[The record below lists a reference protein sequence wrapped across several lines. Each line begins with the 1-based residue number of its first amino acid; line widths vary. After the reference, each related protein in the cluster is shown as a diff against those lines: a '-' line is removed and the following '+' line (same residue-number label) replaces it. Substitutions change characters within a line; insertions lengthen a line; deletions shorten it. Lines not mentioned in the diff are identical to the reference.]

1 MNKQYSKR
9 LIYIELAAVIIIA
22 VLSLAAWQFNIYI
35 IKHPVNEIVAMNPL
49 SAIAFILFALSFVL
63 FLHSGRHPNF
73 LIIARVI
80 ACAIIII
87 GLIKFLSIVTG
98 ISSGIDT
105 FLYTQEL
112 KEDIVNGFQNTM
124 SPITAL
130 SFILTALSFFFITFN
145 NKKCINI
152 SHGLSLISLFILLLA
167 IIRYIHKTDVFY
179 GLAVFIPMP
188 LYVIISFFL
197 ITFSI
202 LCIGNSKSFIR
213 HITGKYAGSKMA
225 KILLPMAI
233 IIPVVLD
240 VLQIWGSSK
249 GLYTA
254 TYGSALFTLV
264 NVVIFIIIIWI
275 SAAKINNVNLLE
287 LKEVERRK
295 ISEEI
300 LKSNNLFLDTILE
313 NIPNMVF
320 VKDANNL
327 RFLRINK
334 EAEKFLQITSQNLI
348 EKNDYDFFPKAQ
360 ADSIIQNDRKVL
372 ASGKLMEI
380 PEQKVTTV
388 SGDSWLRT
396 RKIPVFDKKN
406 MPLYLIGISEDITE
420 KKENES
426 KIKAFYQELETEVKK
441 RTEEL
446 SKSEMRYRTLFEQN
460 LAGIYQSTPG
470 GVILNCNEAFA
481 KMLKYNSCQELLQ
494 ANAVEVYFSLS
505 ERNDFINIVIDK
517 KKLYNYE
524 NVLKCKDG
532 SPLYVIE
539 NISLRK
545 DAITGEEFFDGVII
559 DITRRKLAEIRLEE
573 SNERFINVS
582 KATFDAVWDWD
593 IKTRKLFLGDGFK
606 ELFGYE
612 CNNNIGD
619 FYDWSAHIYPE
630 DKERV
635 IKKRLN
641 KIIHHDQQTWKD
653 EYRYIRSNGSIAYV
667 SDRGILLRNDTGT
680 YRMIGAMQDITRQK
694 EEELEVAKILE
705 ERNTIL
711 ESIGDGFFAVDKNW
725 VVTYWNYHAEKM
737 LGKYKKEMIGH
748 PLWKIFSD
756 SIDSISYKKYHEAVA
771 TNTVINFED
780 YYPALNKW
788 YEISAYPSDSG
799 LSVYFKDITE
809 RKISET
815 RLNELNERLQKQAKK
830 LATSNEELERYAYVT
845 SHDLQEP
852 LRMVTNFLQLLQK
865 KYDNQLDE
873 TAQKYINFAVDGASR
888 MKTLILDLLEFSRIS
903 SFVEDHSIINLNDVL
918 TKTRQAL
925 RAATDESQAFINVPF
940 LPQVCGNESQLIQ
953 LFQNLI
959 SNAIKYKNNANPVI
973 DIGFTETE
981 DAWQFYVQDN
991 GIGID
996 PKFFEKIFIIFQR
1009 LHNRKEYEGTGIG
1022 LAICKKIVELH
1033 GGKIWIESSKE
1044 GGSKFY
1050 FTILKLQTSN
1060 SNEANVLC
1068 NDITNNHPE
1077 IIT

>member
-22 VLSLAAWQFNIYI
+22 VLSLAGWQFNIEI
-35 IKHPVNEIVAMNPL
+35 IKHPVKGIVAMNPL
-49 SAIAFILFALSFVL
+49 SAVAFILFALSFVL
-63 FLHSGRHPNF
+63 FLHSGRHPKF

-87 GLIKFLSIVTG
+87 GLIKFLSIITG
-98 ISSGIDT
+98 VSSGIDT

-179 GLAVFIPMP
+179 GLAVFIPMA

-360 ADSIIQNDRKVL
+360 ADSITQNDRKVL

-494 ANAVEVYFSLS
+494 SNAVELYFSS
-505 ERNDFINIVIDK
+505 ADRNNFISMVIDN

-524 NVLKCKDG
+524 GVLKCKDG
-532 SPLYVIE
+532 SQLYVIE

-545 DAITGEEFFDGVII
+545 NAITGEEFFDGIVI
-559 DITRRKLAEIRLEE
+559 DITKRKQSESALKK
-573 SNERFINVS
+573 SNERFIQ
-582 KATFDAVWDWD
+582 T
-593 IKTRKLFLGDGFK
+593 LK
-606 ELFGYE
+606 E
-612 CNNNIGD
+612 
-619 FYDWSAHIYPE
+619 
-630 DKERV
+630 K
-635 IKKRLN
+635 
-641 KIIHHDQQTWKD
+641 
-653 EYRYIRSNGSIAYV
+653 
-667 SDRGILLRNDTGT
+667 
-680 YRMIGAMQDITRQK
+680 
-694 EEELEVAKILE
+694 
-705 ERNTIL
+705 NTIL